1 MPISYSQPYELV
13 CPTCQTPFVAEAWL
27 IVDAEE
33 RPDLVQAIRDVTLHD
48 TRCSS
53 CGQTGVVPAPV
64 LLHDRRARAVL
75 FGVPYEM
82 PEAEWNELAQGLLW
96 MLIGAL
102 PREDQLPYL
111 GNVQA
116 EAGVAGVAEALDQL
130 NYTPQ
135 SAAEAIGDAL
145 GSDDSEELPP
155 LAEAIMRML
164 DADTPEELQAVLHEY
179 PFLLDEAMDEGLA
192 GLAEAAV
199 DAGEF
204 EISQAFERARMSL
217 TQLRQTLDQSSQSR
231 ANPKPTATVAQASAP
246 PPANWN
252 TIRRAVLACE
262 DASELAALRAEY
274 PILASADA
282 DAWLAE
288 DQQALRDVGDLGGA
302 QLIGEAR
309 AVLRGER

>member
-33 RPDLVQAIRDVTLHD
+33 RPDLVQAIRDVSLHD
-48 TRCSS
+48 TRCPS

-116 EAGVAGVAEALDQL
+116 EDGVAGVAEALDQL

-145 GSDDSEELPP
+145 GSDDPDSMPP

-164 DADTPEELQAVLHEY
+164 AADTAEELQAVLHEY

-204 EISQAFERARMSL
+204 EISQAFERARISL
-217 TQLRQTLDQSSQSR
+217 TQLRQTLDQASQTR
-231 ANPKPTATVAQASAP
+231 ATAKPAAAVVQASAP
-246 PPANWN
+246 PPADWHS
-252 TIRRAVLACE
+252 IRRAVLACE
-262 DASELAALRAEY
+262 DASQLAALRAEY

-288 DQQALRDVGDLGGA
+288 DQQALRDVGDLGAA